1 MEPFGHLG
9 LEGWELG
16 PPPQSSCSKST
27 VVWEVKRTSCSL
39 FCSSAQDEKE
49 DGCVRGL
56 LLLGEEGAVSHRWS
70 FFTVLFHWSV
80 WLACFET
87 IFFYSQ
93 FALRHPK
100 SAGGGWAMESCFPCV
115 AGSLSCNCAIVSRVV
130 RLCCKAVGGGSGCAA
145 RPLGVGVVV
154 LQGSW
159 GWEWLCCKAVGGGSG
174 CAARPLGVGVVVL
187 QGRWGWE
194 WLCCKA
200 VGGGS
205 GAARQ
210 LGVGVVV
217 LQGSWGWEWLC
228 CKAVGGGSGCAARPL
243 GVGVF
248 WEEARIILWG
258 GGV

>member
-56 LLLGEEGAVSHRWS
+56 LLLGDEGAVSHRWS

-93 FALRHPK
+93 FAPRHPK
-100 SAGGGWAMESCFPCV
+100 SAGGGWAMESCFPCG
-115 AGSLSCNCAIVSRVV
+115 AGSLSCNCATVSCVV
-130 RLCCKAVGGGSGCAA
+130 RLCCKAVG
-145 RPLGVGVVV
+145 VGVVV
-154 LQGSW
+154 LQGIS
-159 GWEWLCCKAVGGGSG
+159 GWEWLCCKAVG
-174 CAARPLGVGVVVL
+174 VGMVVL
-187 QGRWGWE
+187 QGIWGWE
-194 WLCCKA
+194 SFGKSPESYFGEGECEKVEDYCKWS
-200 VGGGS
+200 VTGD
-205 GAARQ
+205 
-210 LGVGVVV
+210 L
-217 LQGSWGWEWLC
+217 
-228 CKAVGGGSGCAARPL
+228 
-243 GVGVF
+243 
-248 WEEARIILWG
+248 
-258 GGV
+258 